1 MCSKV
6 QNITFH
12 RSLDIPENINEIGIW
27 RPTIA
32 FGHLL
37 NYEKTKFYGNDKLF
51 AFLYVNKYL
60 GQYDYIV
67 YYEEVQLSVSCP
79 FSFTKYPFDS
89 HLCTLEFGCPKKS
102 VSLEPTRIIYEHLP
116 PHSFGKDPIV
126 LRDLPHPFEFE
137 FKFKPVFKKF
147 NAHNYSTSYTG
158 MEIKMKR
165 KTLGELLIGYYYPMA
180 AFAFLSMIS
189 FLINPDVVSCN
200 CYFH

>member
-1 MCSKV
+1 LYEISNV
-6 QNITFH
+6 
-12 RSLDIPENINEIGIW
+12 IGIW
-27 RPTIA
+27 SPIIA

-37 NYEKTKFYGNDKLF
+37 SYEKTKFYGDDKHF

-67 YYEEVQLSVSCP
+67 YHEEVQLSVSCR
-79 FSFTKYPFDS
+79 FNFTKYPFDS
-89 HLCTLEFGCPKKS
+89 HRCTLEFGCPKKS
-102 VSLEPTRIIYEHLP
+102 VGLKPSRIIYENLP
-116 PHSFGKDPIV
+116 PHRFGELPII
-126 LRDLPHPFEFE
+126 LRDLPHPYEFE
-137 FKFKPVFKKF
+137 FKFKPAFQKF
-147 NAHNYSTSYTG
+147 NADNYSTSYSG

-180 AFAFLSMIS
+180 AFAILSMIS

>member
-6 QNITFH
+6 QNISY
-12 RSLDIPENINEIGIW
+12 RWLDIPEIGIW

-37 NYEKTKFYGNDKLF
+37 NYEKTKFYGDDKLF
-51 AFLYVNKYL
+51 AFLYVKKYL
-60 GQYDYIV
+60 GQYDYIE
-67 YYEEVQLSVSCP
+67 YHEEVQLSVSCP
-79 FSFTKYPFDS
+79 FNFEKYPFDS
-89 HLCTLEFGCPKKS
+89 HLCTLEFGFPKNP
-102 VSLEPTRIIYEHLP
+102 VSLKPSKIIYEHLP
-116 PHSFGKDPIV
+116 PHSFGEDPII
-126 LRDLPHPFEFE
+126 LSDLSHPFEFE
-137 FKFKPVFKKF
+137 FKFKPAFKKF
-147 NAHNYSTSYTG
+147 NAHNYSTSYAG

-180 AFAFLSMIS
+180 AFAFLSMVS

>member
-6 QNITFH
+6 QNITFY
-12 RSLDIPENINEIGIW
+12 RSLDIPENTNEIEIW

-37 NYEKTKFYGNDKLF
+37 NYEKTKFYGDDKHF

-67 YYEEVQLSVSCP
+67 YHEEVQLSVSCR
-79 FSFTKYPFDS
+79 FNFTKYPFDS
-89 HLCTLEFGCPKKS
+89 HRCTLEFGCPKKS
-102 VSLEPTRIIYEHLP
+102 VSLKPSRIIYENLP
-116 PHSFGKDPIV
+116 PHSFGENPII
-126 LRDLPHPFEFE
+126 LRDLPHPYEFE
-137 FKFKPVFKKF
+137 FQFKPAFQKF
-147 NAHNYSTSYTG
+147 NADNYSTSYSG

-165 KTLGELLIGYYYPMA
+165 NTLGELLIGYYYPMA